1 MVKYLVLGLPPS
13 HCFVHDR
20 HVHWGSLSTRI
31 TFVKTQKYSVL
42 HVYLSK
48 SSQPTLRDI
57 VEKRKNTPKEKMT
70 VWTSIGKNIDRMD
83 IYMTVWTFIGKN
95 IMTIWT
101 SHSELEFI

>member
-57 VEKRKNTPKEKMT
+57 VEKRKNTPKEKNVMI
-70 VWTSIGKNIDRMD
+70 VWTSIGKNNDHMD
-83 IYMTVWTFIGKN
+83 I
-95 IMTIWT
+95 
-101 SHSELEFI
+101 SL